1 MSTLAKTFIA
11 ATIAAGSLV
20 LLACL
25 AGDRSFPDPSR
36 FLYCLTLALLAST
49 FKIKL
54 PGMQST
60 IGASFVLFLIALTEL
75 PFRQTLIIV
84 VLSTLVQCLWRSEK
98 RPKIVQLAFS
108 VACSV
113 ISIALAFQT
122 TSVLR
127 KSEDIVAALAVAS
140 AVFFAVNSGLVSLV
154 VALVSSRAPMD
165 IWRSCHRWAF
175 PYYLMGAG
183 LAVGV
188 TMYGRIHGW
197 QLAFTMLPLLYM
209 VYTCYRQW
217 LQPQVAE
224 VRSR

>member
-98 RPKIVQLAFS
+98 RPKIVQLAFKQPRYCVNPKTS
-108 VACSV
+108 SLHWLWLARCSLP
-113 ISIALAFQT
+113 SI
-122 TSVLR
+122 
-127 KSEDIVAALAVAS
+127 
-140 AVFFAVNSGLVSLV
+140 
-154 VALVSSRAPMD
+154 RA
-165 IWRSCHRWAF
+165 WCRWWS
-175 PYYLMGAG
+175 
-183 LAVGV
+183 
-188 TMYGRIHGW
+188 H
-197 QLAFTMLPLLYM
+197 
-209 VYTCYRQW
+209 
-217 LQPQVAE
+217 
-224 VRSR
+224 

>member
-1 MSTLAKTFIA
+1 
-11 ATIAAGSLV
+11 
-20 LLACL
+20 
-25 AGDRSFPDPSR
+25 
-36 FLYCLTLALLAST
+36 
-49 FKIKL
+49 
-54 PGMQST
+54 
-60 IGASFVLFLIALTEL
+60 
-75 PFRQTLIIV
+75 
-84 VLSTLVQCLWRSEK
+84 LWRSEK

-188 TMYGRIHGW
+188 TMYGRSHGW